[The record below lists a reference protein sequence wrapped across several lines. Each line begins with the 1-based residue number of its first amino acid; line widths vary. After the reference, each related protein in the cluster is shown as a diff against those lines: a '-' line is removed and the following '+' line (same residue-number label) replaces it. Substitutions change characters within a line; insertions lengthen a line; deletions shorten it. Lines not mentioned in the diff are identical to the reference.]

1 MYSLVEIYCIVH
13 GKVQNVGYR
22 DFVQRSA
29 KKHSVTGWVQ
39 NKEDG
44 TVEICAQGI
53 PDDLKSFVEELNS
66 GSVLAEVESVAVD
79 WRTPEKHFD
88 DFIVIF

>member
-1 MYSLVEIYCIVH
+1 MFTEIYCTVQ

-22 DFVQRSA
+22 DFVQRTA
-29 KKHSVTGWVQ
+29 KEYALMGWVR
-39 NKEDG
+39 NDSNG
-44 TVEICAQGI
+44 RVEVIAQGF
-53 PDDLKSFVEELNS
+53 PDNLKEFVEKLHG
-66 GSVLAEVESVAVD
+66 GSVLAQVESVAVD